1 MLTLSLKAFTDKI
14 VEKFGIVSNQA
25 IPAVV
30 GLRLEEFENDE
41 PEGGWPFREVVGSL
55 MCFANQ
61 TRPNISNAVKY
72 VARYAYA
79 PKSVDWGAVLSSLK
93 YLRTTRNLGIT
104 CQRGSGLDL
113 EAFADAGYASKAT
126 DRRSVS
132 GGVVMCG
139 GAAVSWFSRTQKCVT
154 LSTTEAEYVAMSE
167 CAKEALFMRHV

>member
-1 MLTLSLKAFTDKI
+1 M
-14 VEKFGIVSNQA
+14 
-25 IPAVV
+25 V
-30 GLRLEEFENDE
+30 GLNLKEFEKDE
-41 PEGGWPFREVVGSL
+41 PEGDWSFREVVGSL
-55 MCFANQ
+55 MWLANQ
-61 TRPNISNAVKY
+61 TRPDISDAIRA
-72 VARYAYA
+72 VARCVHA
-79 PKSVDWGAVLSSLK
+79 PKSVHWGTALTILK

-167 CAKEALFMRHV
+167 CAKEALFVRHVWCFIFSARGVPCMKVFEDNQGAV